1 MNEQDALLPDEN
13 GQTTPTRFNP
23 NDHGLWKSFVGADG
37 HIIHDKWMMA
47 IANGQFVGTC
57 RRCGDYM
64 VPARPDDR
72 LQTRRDYEA
81 TCRNPSI
88 GKAIRGDVQVDI
100 ACAYTILAVNG
111 RTFAGTT
118 SARRSRKG

>member
-13 GQTTPTRFNP
+13 GRTARTQFNP
-23 NDHGLWKSFVGADG
+23 NDHGLWRSLVNADG
-37 HIIHDKWMMA
+37 RINHEKWMMA
-47 IANGQFVGTC
+47 IANGQYVGTC
-57 RRCGDYM
+57 RRCGDWL
-64 VPARPDDR
+64 VPARPEDNHG
-72 LQTRRDYEA
+72 RRDYEA

-100 ACAYTILAVNG
+100 ACAYIVLAVNG

-118 SARRSRKG
+118 RAKARKQA